1 MTPSSVTVGLNMGA
15 IVAFL
20 FLIAN
25 LYNFLNLFNLLFS
38 PKKQWKFLKKMKNSW
53 HYVHYFGNIGA
64 FILLIVHVSLLGRF
78 ASFLHWIVLA
88 FMGVMVVVGFTMRFL
103 KTSPKTKQKLFSFHA
118 HWYMFLILLV
128 LIIVAHILSLSGFP
142 YKLG

>member
-1 MTPSSVTVGLNMGA
+1 MTPSIVTVGLNMGS

-25 LYNFLNLFNLLFS
+25 LYNLINLFNLLIS
-38 PKKQWKFLKKMKNSW
+38 PKSQWKFLKKMKNNW
-53 HYVHYFGNIGA
+53 HYAHYFGNIGA

-78 ASFLHWIVLA
+78 ASFLHWILLT
-88 FMGVMVVVGFTMRFL
+88 FMCVMVIVGFTMRFL

-118 HWYMFLILLV
+118 HWYMFLTLLV
-128 LIIVAHILSLSGFP
+128 LIIVAHILSLPGFP
-142 YKLG
+142 YPLS